1 MMTTHLDIP
10 LEAVLFRTADTQPL
24 IEIRFE
30 KVGAVGGGAVIDQL
44 SNIVPCGVDHA
55 FTRFGKKT

>member
-1 MMTTHLDIP
+1 MTTHLDIP

-30 KVGAVGGGAVIDQL
+30 KVGAVGGGAVIDAEVHCLGL
-44 SNIVPCGVDHA
+44 SVDHA